1 MYTFEVTSDPAMCDI
16 LKDGVVIDRS
26 GPWESAAA
34 AEDWA
39 MQFTEKCNAGY
50 TPFTE

>member
-1 MYTFEVTSDPAMCDI
+1 MYTFDITSNPAMCEI

-26 GPWESAAA
+26 GPWESVVA